1 MDDIINHPDINSR
14 KINHYSIHLQQA
26 NGKMAEDAMML
37 DSAMDIDDQVLPV
50 PSTGGTTVTTSRNA
64 LHARRDLSNANAKR
78 GSRDALKPRAGT
90 KVQKPSSSSF
100 NAKRRRELDYPGKI
114 ADDSRKLARKN
125 KRCIRSAVA
134 SGSFDVRAVDDLA
147 ELVGPS
153 AVDKDEPHK
162 LQRLNPHIV
171 AEALNEPL
179 PGMAFD
185 PAAPSCFTEADMA
198 DLVQALEA
206 TQMHLASRGKVRLAN
221 EAGSLLRCFSREIL
235 FMVLVRPK
243 KLGFRI
249 ASDEFWTQVNMDLHW
264 GKKTRWLTRMATK
277 ILRESYVDTCPMF
290 SYNMSFPARA
300 DVVMA
305 ALESPGKHPVIDEVR
320 CAAQF

>member
-1 MDDIINHPDINSR
+1 
-14 KINHYSIHLQQA
+14 
-26 NGKMAEDAMML
+26 MAEDAMML
-37 DSAMDIDDQVLPV
+37 DPAMDIDDHVSPV
-50 PSTGGTTVTTSRNA
+50 PSTSATTVTTSRNA
-64 LHARRDLSNANAKR
+64 LRARRDLPNANARR
-78 GSRDALKPRAGT
+78 GSRDALKPRPGT
-90 KVQKPSSSSF
+90 KVQKSSSSSF
-100 NAKRRRELDYPGKI
+100 NHKRRRDLVCPGKI

-125 KRCIRSAVA
+125 TRCIRRAVA

-147 ELVGPS
+147 EWVGPS
-153 AVDKDEPHK
+153 AVDKDEPYK

-185 PAAPSCFTEADMA
+185 PAAPLCFTEAEMA

-206 TQMHLASRGKVRLAN
+206 TQMHLASRGMVRLAD
-221 EAGSLLRCFSREIL
+221 EADSLLRGFAREVL
-235 FMVLVRPK
+235 FMVLDRPE
-243 KLGFRI
+243 KLGCRI

-264 GKKTRWLTRMATK
+264 AKKTRWLTRKATK

-290 SYNMSFPARA
+290 SYNMSFPARV

-305 ALESPGKHPVIDEVR
+305 ALKSPGKHPVIDEVR
-320 CAAQF
+320 CAA